1 MTSRVL
7 LLDLDRTLV
16 DLQSY
21 TDYSAAL
28 ADVERLIGAW
38 SDADVPDTDW
48 DRPTQACMAVLHSML
63 GDSRW
68 YEVSAVIA
76 DHERAAIAQSV
87 AMPTVTASV
96 DVLRSVPVAVVT
108 LLPVDVAT
116 EVLIAHGIE
125 VGDGQPVD
133 LVVGRDAS
141 IRPKPW
147 PDGLL
152 AACDRL
158 GGPAAADTMI
168 GVSSWDEEAA
178 RRAGIAFIGVPSSPS
193 GFPAGVPVEPT
204 LVAAVGRALGE

>member
-158 GGPAAADTMI
+158 GGPAAAATMI
-168 GVSSWDEEAA
+168 GDSSWDEEAA